1 MYAHVNIRRLS
12 EVGLAADD
20 TAARELGARLREQ
33 PRFRSYT
40 LIRTGE
46 REVVAVTVFESQ
58 DQLAAA
64 LGAVADLVRQQI
76 APLVEGEPERR
87 RGDVL
92 HHSTA

>member
-12 EVGLAADD
+12 TAGLSADD
-20 TAARELGARLREQ
+20 TAARELAARLGEQ
-33 PRFRSYT
+33 PGFRSYT

-46 REVVAVTVFESQ
+46 REVVAVTMFESEG
-58 DQLAAA
+58 QLEAA
-64 LGAVADLVRQQI
+64 LGAVADLVRSRV

-87 RGDVL
+87 RGEVL